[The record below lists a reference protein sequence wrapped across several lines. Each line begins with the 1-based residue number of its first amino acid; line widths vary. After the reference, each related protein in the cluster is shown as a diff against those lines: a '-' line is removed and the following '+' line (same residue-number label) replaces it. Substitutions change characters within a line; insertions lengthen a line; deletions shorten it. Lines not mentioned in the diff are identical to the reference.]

1 MKKSKTESEKTTGS
15 RYKVKNSKKAPISIT
30 KTNDT
35 VNYTQ
40 GGGAY
45 TQGGGASM
53 GGGTQGFVPKGNMRL
68 KDNSIQSS
76 KNTTIDTTV

>member
-1 MKKSKTESEKTTGS
+1 MKTSTTESEKTTGS
-15 RYKVKNSKKAPISIT
+15 RYKVKSKKAPISIT

-40 GGGAY
+40 GGGASI
-45 TQGGGASM
+45 GSS
-53 GGGTQGFVPKGNMRL
+53 TQGFVPKGNMQL

-76 KNTTIDTTV
+76 KNTTVDTTV